1 MLWCGMHII
10 CLLTV
15 VLITCSNIAVV
26 LLLQLLTIS
35 YLQVSRSSIIVLQHL
50 SICEATS
57 YISYAIIC
65 VIFCAQSNSFRHESV
80 APFEDS
86 LLLS

>member
-10 CLLTV
+10 SLLTV
-15 VLITCSNIAVV
+15 VLITYSNIVP
-26 LLLQLLTIS
+26 LQLLTIS

-50 SICEATS
+50 SICDATS
-57 YISYAIIC
+57 CIAYVIIYI
-65 VIFCAQSNSFRHESV
+65 IFCAQSNLFRHESV